1 MGPDFRQDDKQRE
14 YHMSNALNDLLYDL
28 NNEQDVANIPIDQIT
43 ADPDQPRKSFS
54 DASIAELAQSIEAH
68 GILQPILV
76 YLKDDGYIII
86 AGERR
91 FRACQK
97 IGMSSIPCK
106 IMHYKTE
113 MQKMEVSLIE
123 NIQRENLNAID
134 LALSFQALMQKF
146 DLTQEDIAQKVAK
159 SRSYVANIV
168 RLLNLPMAIQEAMRQ
183 GKLSFGHAKA
193 LIGAEDPERYLEDI
207 LSADMSVRDLEKKV
221 RERHNPVRL
230 KNIKPEIDHANDSSA
245 DLEFIRESIEQR
257 LSLPT
262 TITLDQKG
270 GGKITCTF
278 EDLGMLDHV
287 LQILGK

>member
-1 MGPDFRQDDKQRE
+1 
-14 YHMSNALNDLLYDL
+14 MSNALNDLLYDL
-28 NNEQDVANIPIDQIT
+28 NNEQDIANIPTDQIT
-43 ADPDQPRKSFS
+43 PDPDQPRKSFS
-54 DASIAELAQSIEAH
+54 DASIAELAKSIEAH
-68 GILQPILV
+68 GVLQPILV
-76 YLKDDGYIII
+76 YLRDDGYVII

-97 IGMSSIPCK
+97 IGLTSIPCK

-168 RLLNLPMAIQEAMRQ
+168 RLLNLPMPIQEAMRQ

-193 LIGAEDPERYLEDI
+193 LMGAEDPERYLEDI
-207 LSADMSVRDLEKKV
+207 FSADMSVRDLEKKV
-221 RERHNPVRL
+221 RERHQPQSS
-230 KNIKPEIDHANDSSA
+230 KPETDQSA
-245 DLEFIRESIEQR
+245 DLEFIRDSIEQR

-262 TITLDQKG
+262 SISLDQKG

-278 EDLGMLDHV
+278 ENLGMLDHV

>member
-1 MGPDFRQDDKQRE
+1 
-14 YHMSNALNDLLYDL
+14 MSNALNDLLYDL

-43 ADPDQPRKSFS
+43 PDPDQPRKSFS

-76 YLKDDGYIII
+76 YLKDDGYVII

-97 IGMSSIPCK
+97 IGMTSIPCK

-168 RLLNLPMAIQEAMRQ
+168 RLLNLPMPIQEAMRQ
-183 GKLSFGHAKA
+183 GKISFGHAKA

-207 LSADMSVRDLEKKV
+207 LSVDMSVRDLEKKV
-221 RERHNPVRL
+221 RERHQPQQSM
-230 KNIKPEIDHANDSSA
+230 KPETDQSA
-245 DLEFIRESIEQR
+245 DLEFIRNSIQQR

-262 TITLDQKG
+262 SIALDQKG
-270 GGKITCTF
+270 GGKITCIF
-278 EDLGMLDHV
+278 ENLGMLDHV